1 MAKGFDRVA
10 RCSIYTQIFYG
21 YVLGRQAI
29 DPNVAI
35 YKMATEFI
43 KDNNLENVL
52 DAKVIN
58 VSFIKFSYLLGMTEG
73 RLKDN

>member
-35 YKMATEFI
+35 YKMAKEFI
-43 KDNNLENVL
+43 RDHDLENVL

-58 VSFIKFSYLLGMTEG
+58 VSFIKFAYLLGTTEG
-73 RLKDN
+73 KHKKN